1 MSELLTLEEAGALLK
16 VSRKTVWYWIKEK
29 RLPGIQAGKQW
40 RVRREDLEAFVQA
53 KLPETPLHQ
62 PTASKPE
69 SIRPGAQP
77 TRARVAKG
85 QSQIRPPKGF
95 NTTVRMIKP

>member
-40 RVRREDLEAFVQA
+40 RVKREDLEAFVQA
-53 KLPETPLHQ
+53 KLPETPPQQ
-62 PTASKPE
+62 PPTGRQGRT
-69 SIRPGAQP
+69 RPTQPAGA
-77 TRARVAKG
+77 RIAKG

-95 NTTVRMIKP
+95 STTVRMIKP